1 MLRRSCKTSRTATT
15 PSMPPRRPSAT
26 ALQRVHS
33 SAAAHAAGNRPGGPP
48 VCSGLPYGTEARALV
63 IWMPERR
70 CCCALAAQA
79 FCARSSRWSR
89 CSCSR
94 PWPSVHFSCAPLLN
108 THARAHTHARIHTH
122 APPGN
127 APHRAGRRRTR
138 TGPGHT
144 RRSWAHAPRSRTRL
158 STHTRTRH
166 QTAPL
171 EALYNPLQ
179 VLRPGARGRN
189 PHALAA
195 AAVLLHLDRL
205 PVRLPH
211 EQGLAPDQP
220 LLPRRL
226 HGASPR
232 QLPPIASSLKPPPP
246 TVAAATAAAVAQAA
260 APDRP
265 ATSTYT
271 ATDTATATDTDTATD
286 TITSHFLFATSTSHL
301 HLPWRSCLDSTR
313 RCRRTPPPQPR
324 PNPPPTHTQPH
335 TQPHTGSCRSRQA
348 SAPSAPSTRPAA
360 SASSCCRH
368 NVHVACTA
376 CAHGRPAR

>member
-1 MLRRSCKTSRTATT
+1 
-15 PSMPPRRPSAT
+15 MPC
-26 ALQRVHS
+26 

-63 IWMPERR
+63 VWMPERR

-166 QTAPL
+166 RTAPRK
-171 EALYNPLQ
+171 ALCNPLQ

-232 QLPPIASSLKPPPP
+232 
-246 TVAAATAAAVAQAA
+246 AATADREQPQATA
-260 APDRP
+260 S
-265 ATSTYT
+265 TST
-271 ATDTATATDTDTATD
+271 
-286 TITSHFLFATSTSHL
+286 ITSTSHL
-301 HLPWRSCLDSTR
+301 PPLTSTSL
-313 RCRRTPPPQPR
+313 
-324 PNPPPTHTQPH
+324 
-335 TQPHTGSCRSRQA
+335 G
-348 SAPSAPSTRPAA
+348 APA
-360 SASSCCRH
+360 
-368 NVHVACTA
+368 
-376 CAHGRPAR
+376 

>member
-1 MLRRSCKTSRTATT
+1 M
-15 PSMPPRRPSAT
+15 RPAT
-26 ALQRVHS
+26 APEAHLSAQGYPMGPKREPS
-33 SAAAHAAGNRPGGPP
+33 SFAG
-48 VCSGLPYGTEARALV
+48 
-63 IWMPERR
+63 
-70 CCCALAAQA
+70 QA

-205 PVRLPH
+205 LVRLPH

-232 QLPPIASSLKPPPP
+232 
-246 TVAAATAAAVAQAA
+246 AATADREQPQATA
-260 APDRP
+260 S
-265 ATSTYT
+265 TST
-271 ATDTATATDTDTATD
+271 
-286 TITSHFLFATSTSHL
+286 ITSTSHL
-301 HLPWRSCLDSTR
+301 PPLTSTSLGAPAQAPPR
-313 RCRRTPPPQPR
+313 LCGRTTQPQPHS
-324 PNPPPTHTQPH
+324 NPTAHPHPITH
-335 TQPHTGSCRSRQA
+335 RQLSIA
-348 SAPSAPSTRPAA
+348 TSIGT
-360 SASSCCRH
+360 
-368 NVHVACTA
+368 V
-376 CAHGRPAR
+376 CAIYQARGLGFIVLQA